1 MQAFCQSSDSANGKD
16 TICCTVCGQA
26 FDIFWERTSQTERD
40 ARLAAVIEAIAAHHA
55 TSSEEKVHPSAGF
68 NVPQWSGVA
77 RFSGAALLGGAPG
90 WKF

>member
-1 MQAFCQSSDSANGKD
+1 MQAFCQSSKSQDGKD
-16 TICCTVCGQA
+16 TICCTVCGQS
-26 FDIFWERTSQTERD
+26 FDVFWERTSQSERA
-40 ARLAAVIEAIAAHHA
+40 ARLSEVIEAIAAHHA
-55 TSSEEKVHPSAGF
+55 TSSEEKVHPAAGF